1 VDIGKLELMN
11 PELDVS
17 DTDNG
22 ELVPLVMLKVG
33 LWVGGPGPP
42 PFLGLNLFQSVRG
55 NQER

>member
-1 VDIGKLELMN
+1 MN